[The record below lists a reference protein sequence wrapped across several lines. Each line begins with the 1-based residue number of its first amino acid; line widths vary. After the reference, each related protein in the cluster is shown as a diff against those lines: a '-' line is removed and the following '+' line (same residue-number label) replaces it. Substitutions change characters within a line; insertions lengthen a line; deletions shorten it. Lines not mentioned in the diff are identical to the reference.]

1 MLNYA
6 IYFFSL
12 LRPRTAPRQL
22 GSRKSSQGVIRYPR
36 GVRSFTGI
44 TPTRAGGVHEP
55 GSTKPNHQ
63 PCRKT
68 IKEFEQGKAR
78 TTPGRRPCNDI
89 LPSTGGRAVWSRL
102 ETATCARSAATGSA
116 SVNC

>member
-1 MLNYA
+1 MANIIFLIDKQIKKMARYVMLNYA
-6 IYFFSL
+6 IYFFSS
-12 LRPRTAPRQL
+12 LRLRTTPRQL

-63 PCRKT
+63 P
-68 IKEFEQGKAR
+68 
-78 TTPGRRPCNDI
+78 
-89 LPSTGGRAVWSRL
+89 
-102 ETATCARSAATGSA
+102 
-116 SVNC
+116 